1 MWGGAGKHHQLLQLQ
16 LLKGPWR
23 VLTRAGA
30 VLRAY
35 LKSLPEGFTPR
46 GWLGSQC
53 SLEGTRVRCRP
64 LGKQPHLHP
73 SCPEPGSSELEN
85 PPLLYVHM
93 HTCFSCWKTP
103 SLDIPGQV
111 KFPLSFLHTLAIIST
126 KHVSCGWGTEV
137 SKNKGPQFK
146 ACSASSCPQHMIMN
160 F

>member
-64 LGKQPHLHP
+64 LGKQPYLPPALGLAPPSWRTHPHPLPGAHL
-73 SCPEPGSSELEN
+73 L
-85 PPLLYVHM
+85 PLLED
-93 HTCFSCWKTP
+93 T
-103 SLDIPGQV
+103 
-111 KFPLSFLHTLAIIST
+111 
-126 KHVSCGWGTEV
+126 
-137 SKNKGPQFK
+137 
-146 ACSASSCPQHMIMN
+146 
-160 F
+160 